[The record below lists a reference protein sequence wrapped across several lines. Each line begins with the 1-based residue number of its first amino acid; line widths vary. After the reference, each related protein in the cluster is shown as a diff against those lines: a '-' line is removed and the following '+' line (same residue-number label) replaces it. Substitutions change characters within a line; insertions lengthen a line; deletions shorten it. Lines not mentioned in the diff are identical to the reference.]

1 MPTHFLRTYPDRHTA
16 WRACVFLME
25 EGLLARPQDVLIGTM
40 PGIDRDRSCHEHWV
54 TLAFKADLEHAG
66 ALLDEFDAAPPTPDS
81 EWADE
86 AEPDLTRL
94 PTGLTIPCETCG
106 YDLRPLVR
114 PSTRAPR
121 PTPST
126 APIRCPECGTI
137 NLPLDRVLARHGP
150 EALLDCY
157 PDDEPE
163 DPDWTEE
170 AVIRRLHLPCP
181 HCRCPLHALDLE
193 GHCPA
198 CAQPYNKRAIVRH
211 AFDAL

>member
-40 PGIDRDRSCHEHWV
+40 PGIDRDRPCHEHWV
-54 TLAFKADLEHAG
+54 TLAFKSDLEHAA
-66 ALLDEFDAAPPTPDS
+66 ALLDEFDATPVPPDA

-86 AEPDLTRL
+86 SEPDLTRL
-94 PTGLTIPCETCG
+94 PASLAIPCEACG
-106 YDLRPLVR
+106 HDLRPLVQ
-114 PSTRAPR
+114 PAH
-121 PTPST
+121 PT
-126 APIRCPECGTI
+126 AAIRCPGCAAT
-137 NLPLDRVLARHGP
+137 NLPLERVLARHGP

-157 PDDEPE
+157 QDDEPE

-170 AVIRRLHLPCP
+170 AVICRLHLPCP

>member
-40 PGIDRDRSCHEHWV
+40 PGIDRDRPCHEHWV

-86 AEPDLTRL
+86 AEPDLSRL
-94 PTGLTIPCETCG
+94 PRSLTIPCETCG
-106 YDLRPLVR
+106 YDLRPLIR
-114 PSTRAPR
+114 PHASK
-121 PTPST
+121 TPST
-126 APIRCPECGTI
+126 APLRCPECGTS
-137 NLPLDRVLARHGP
+137 NLPLERVLARHGP

-163 DPDWTEE
+163 DPEWTEE
-170 AVIRRLHLPCP
+170 AVICRLHLPCP

>member
-1 MPTHFLRTYPDRHTA
+1 MPTHLLRTYPDRRAA
-16 WRACVFLME
+16 WRAAVFLME
-25 EGLLARPQDVLIGTM
+25 EGLLARPQDVQVGTL
-40 PGIDRDRSCHEHWV
+40 PGIDRDRPCFEHWV
-54 TLAFKADLEHAG
+54 TLAFKEDLEHAA
-66 ALLDEFDAAPPTPDS
+66 ALLNEFDATPDPPDS

-86 AEPDLTRL
+86 SEPDLTRL
-94 PTGLTIPCETCG
+94 PPSLTVPCETCK
-106 YDLRPLVR
+106 YNLRSLIR
-114 PSTRAPR
+114 STSKS
-121 PTPST
+121 PST
-126 APIRCPECGTI
+126 APIRCPECGTS
-137 NLPLDRVLARHGP
+137 NLPLERVLARHGP

-157 PDDEPE
+157 QDDEPE
-163 DPDWTEE
+163 DPDWTED